1 MDRRLL
7 RSTRQP
13 GQLGFGRRQQIAKL
27 VPHLPPAITEAMV
40 KAPVAAGGR
49 RESRSLVTLNDLE
62 VGMVLEEDVLSGERN
77 SPGAE
82 RRGNHRFIAGAITH
96 YRRRRQSGRTH
107 PCFGPGAG
115 IKVTFMEKSKL
126 LLVDDEPNLTSALVR
141 SLDRSQ
147 FEIFTADSA
156 QKGCMIL
163 AGNDIDVVVSDER
176 MPGMTGSQFL
186 TEVRKQWPNTIRMIL
201 SGQADL
207 EAAVRAIN
215 EGEVYRFL
223 LKPCHPKELQMTILQ
238 GLQQKKLVAQSR
250 KLLQEHQKTQN
261 LLEELE
267 KANPGITKIEMDED
281 GAIMMDDRRQ
291 AHRRRAVAA
300 RRPRA
305 GDGEGRRR

>member
-1 MDRRLL
+1 MD
-7 RSTRQP
+7 
-13 GQLGFGRRQQIAKL
+13 
-27 VPHLPPAITEAMV
+27 
-40 KAPVAAGGR
+40 
-49 RESRSLVTLNDLE
+49 
-62 VGMVLEEDVLSGERN
+62 
-77 SPGAE
+77 
-82 RRGNHRFIAGAITH
+82 
-96 YRRRRQSGRTH
+96 
-107 PCFGPGAG
+107 
-115 IKVTFMEKSKL
+115 KSKL

-156 QKGCMIL
+156 QKGLMIL
-163 AGNDIDVVVSDER
+163 AGNDIDVIVSDER

-267 KANPGITKIEMDED
+267 KASPGITKIEMDED
-281 GAIMMDDRRQ
+281 GVITMDDSEGGGDDVQSLLDDLEREM
-291 AHRRRAVAA
+291 AKVA
-300 RRPRA
+300 RR
-305 GDGEGRRR
+305 

>member
-1 MDRRLL
+1 
-7 RSTRQP
+7 
-13 GQLGFGRRQQIAKL
+13 
-27 VPHLPPAITEAMV
+27 
-40 KAPVAAGGR
+40 
-49 RESRSLVTLNDLE
+49 
-62 VGMVLEEDVLSGERN
+62 
-77 SPGAE
+77 
-82 RRGNHRFIAGAITH
+82 
-96 YRRRRQSGRTH
+96 
-107 PCFGPGAG
+107 
-115 IKVTFMEKSKL
+115 MEKSKL

-141 SLDRSQ
+141 SLDRTQ

-156 QKGCMIL
+156 QQGLMIL

-250 KLLQEHQKTQN
+250 KLLQEHQKN
-261 LLEELE
+261 VNILETLE
-267 KANPGITKIEMDED
+267 KDNPGITKIELDED
-281 GAIMMDDRRQ
+281 GAIMMDENAGENEDVQSLLDDLEREM
-291 AHRRRAVAA
+291 AKVA
-300 RRPRA
+300 RR
-305 GDGEGRRR
+305 